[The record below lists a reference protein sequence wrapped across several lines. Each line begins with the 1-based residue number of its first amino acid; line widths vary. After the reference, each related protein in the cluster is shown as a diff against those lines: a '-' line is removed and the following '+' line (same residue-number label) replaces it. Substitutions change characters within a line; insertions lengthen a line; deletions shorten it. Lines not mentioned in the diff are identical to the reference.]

1 MKTLGIKVRLRQW
14 WLRLRCPTEFLC
26 DNCQYDHPNACR
38 RPQRPNAVKCP
49 DYKPRGKILA

>member
-1 MKTLGIKVRLRQW
+1 MKPVRTWIERLRQH

-26 DNCQYDHPNACR
+26 DNCKYDLPSACS

-49 DYKPRGKILA
+49 DYRPRGST

>member
-1 MKTLGIKVRLRQW
+1 MNAKPSVRERVRQW

-26 DNCQYDHPNACR
+26 DHCKYDHPSACS

-49 DYKPRGKILA
+49 DYRPRGK